1 MPRYKEGVRHAGLA
15 IEIRKILPLL
25 DDVHRQLAGREA
37 IITSA
42 LDGVHMRNS
51 LHYKG
56 PAIDLRTRD
65 LKNGV
70 PQKLIRILKEKLGR
84 SYDIVLE
91 PDHIHL
97 EYDPK

>member
-1 MPRYKEGVRHAGLA
+1 
-15 IEIRKILPLL
+15 
-25 DDVHRQLAGREA
+25 
-37 IITSA
+37 
-42 LDGVHMRNS
+42 MRNS

-56 PAIDLRTRD
+56 LAIDLRTRD
-65 LKNGV
+65 LKSGV
-70 PQKLIRILKEKLGR
+70 AEKLIRLLKEKLGR